1 MKNKFIIITTMIL
14 CILLF
19 QPLCFGAMSI
29 RKDTSAINSTQK
41 LDVSKIWSSKFRWF
55 KSYSNNDLVTINI
68 LDSKTSVKNIYLS
81 KSSVFDYQFLG
92 DEIHLIQIDGETED
106 IGDMMIVGDPGDWG
120 IFKIQESDEYIIVIF
135 ILDNNIKLDI
145 KSRDYISNPII
156 YTDKIMIN
164 RVKLT
169 LDKLSETDIYE
180 EYEGPY
186 NKYYMNDNVPIVIVK
201 DLYSRNIYVYILDS
215 KV

>member
-1 MKNKFIIITTMIL
+1 
-14 CILLF
+14 
-19 QPLCFGAMSI
+19 
-29 RKDTSAINSTQK
+29 
-41 LDVSKIWSSKFRWF
+41 
-55 KSYSNNDLVTINI
+55 
-68 LDSKTSVKNIYLS
+68 
-81 KSSVFDYQFLG
+81 
-92 DEIHLIQIDGETED
+92 
-106 IGDMMIVGDPGDWG
+106 MIVGDPGDWG

-145 KSRDYISNPII
+145 KSKDYISNPII